1 MSRHGRPQTIR
12 TPAVPRGLRWI
23 IRLARRQAGRFLL
36 AAGKAFPDAE
46 LVAVEIDPL
55 AALLL
60 RANAAVHGVT
70 DRLTLRIADYRATAL
85 PEIDGRTLFPGNP
98 PHVRHHAVAPEWK
111 QWLSETAA
119 RFGFRASRVCR
130 CLSTPYRKAGA

>member
-1 MSRHGRPQTIR
+1 MGWYGRPQTTR

-23 IRLARRQAGRFLL
+23 VRSARRQAGRFLL
-36 AAGKAFPDAE
+36 AAGQAFPDAG

-60 RANAAVHGVT
+60 RANAAVHGMA
-70 DRLTLRIADYRATAL
+70 DRLTLRVADYRATAL

-98 PHVRHHAVAPEWK
+98 PYVRHHDVAPEWK

-119 RFGFRASRVCR
+119 RFGFRASRACQ
-130 CLSTPYRKAGA
+130 CLSIPYRKAGA